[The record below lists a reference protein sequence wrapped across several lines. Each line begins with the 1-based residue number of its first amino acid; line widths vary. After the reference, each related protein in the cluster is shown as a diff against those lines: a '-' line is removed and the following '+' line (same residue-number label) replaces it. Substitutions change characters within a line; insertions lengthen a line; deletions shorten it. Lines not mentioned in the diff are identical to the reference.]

1 MTQATIRGGRRPP
14 PPAMPPLPRT
24 KITAHATAKGNHP
37 LLGIALMAGCMSF
50 FPLMDA
56 VSKLLQ
62 DRLHV
67 AEVVFGRSLFY
78 FLLLL
83 PFLIWRNGFQWLTP
97 ARPWLQVV
105 RGSLSAGSS
114 ILFTLTLAYLPL
126 ADTLAIFFIHPLLA
140 TALSPAVL
148 GERVGP
154 WRWSAV
160 VVGFIGALVI
170 IRPGFAEVPPATLMA
185 LGAGLCFALAQLT
198 TRQLAHADPALTTM
212 ALTSLMAIAVTG
224 GMLPFVWVTPTPW
237 ELLLIAVA
245 GFIGFA
251 GYWMLTLAYD
261 YAAASQL
268 APFTYVEIVGA
279 TILGYLMFGDFPAPI
294 TWAGIGL
301 IVGSGIVI
309 AWREGRTGGR

>member
-1 MTQATIRGGRRPP
+1 MRSAAVAPGPAGGKSSRP
-14 PPAMPPLPRT
+14 L
-24 KITAHATAKGNHP
+24 I
-37 LLGIALMAGCMSF
+37 GIALMAGCMSF

-67 AEVVFGRSLFY
+67 AEVVFGRSVFY
-78 FLLLL
+78 FALLL
-83 PFLIWRNGFQWLTP
+83 PFLLYRHGLHWLTP
-97 ARPWLQVV
+97 NRPWLQVL
-105 RGSLSAGSS
+105 RGLLTTGSS
-114 ILFTLTLAYLPL
+114 VFFTLAIAFLPL

-140 TALSPAVL
+140 TALSPVVL

-160 VVGFIGALVI
+160 VVGFIGALVV
-170 IRPGFAEVPPATLMA
+170 IRPGFATISPAVLLA
-185 LGAGLCFALAQLT
+185 IAAGFGFALSQLL
-198 TRQLAHADPALTTM
+198 TRRLAGSDPALTT
-212 ALTSLMAIAVTG
+212 LSISTLIAIAITG
-224 GMLPFVWVTPTPW
+224 GMLPFVWIMPTPW
-237 ELLLIAVA
+237 ELLLIAIA

-261 YAAASQL
+261 YADASQL

-279 TILGYLMFGDFPAPI
+279 TILGYVIFGDFPTPVV
-294 TWAGIGL
+294 WAGIGL

-309 AWREGRTGGR
+309 AWRESRASGRAG